1 MRSLAPH
8 SRNLLIP
15 CEALGLTIITC
26 ADNDLYESVS
36 GPLKTLYET
45 SQSFAVKAAAVHAR
59 SFAAFYGG
67 GDDETEVG
75 DVMDE
80 YLEIIESDGN
90 SIEAGDSHEVV
101 LAALEAWGL
110 LATIIEDYE
119 DGTQEAMEAFVE
131 QLESSYPSI
140 QIAAGENIALLF
152 EKSYTET
159 EEDEVD
165 ESGRKINPNVTPYIK
180 RYDAY
185 RQSNQ
190 LIHTLTSLASEK
202 HRYLRKKEQRML
214 HENFNDI
221 VQSVEDPTLGPK
233 YRKTVDGNLGPGSK
247 MTITVGKSSGND
259 KSIRTVSVD
268 KWWKLHRLNGLRRL
282 LGSGFLVHYR
292 ENEVIEDTLP

>member
-1 MRSLAPH
+1 M
-8 SRNLLIP
+8 
-15 CEALGLTIITC
+15 TITC
-26 ADNDLYESVS
+26 PDNNLYESIS
-36 GPLKTLYET
+36 GPLKNAYET
-45 SQSFAVKAAAVHAR
+45 SQSLTVKAAAIHAQ

-67 GDDETEVG
+67 GDDETELEI
-75 DVMDE
+75 VMDE

-110 LATIIEDYE
+110 LATIIEDFE
-119 DGTQEAMEAFVE
+119 DGTQAAIEVFVE
-131 QLESSYPSI
+131 QLESSFPSI

-152 EKSYTET
+152 EKSYTEA

-165 ESGRKINPNVTPYIK
+165 ESGQKINPNITPYIK

-190 LIHTLTSLASEK
+190 LKHTLTSLASER

-221 VQSVEDPTLGPK
+221 LQCVEDPTLGPRYQK
-233 YRKTVDGNLGPGSK
+233 ALKGDSEHGSK
-247 MTITVGKSSGND
+247 MSVTVGKSGDD
-259 KSIRTVSVD
+259 KFIRTLIID

-292 ENEVIEDTLP
+292 ENPTIEETLP